1 MQRNIRVLV
10 VKPNELPKEEII
22 KNTLKAKQEI
32 VGGNIELA
40 YLENDDSVVL
50 ICNEEGKIKE
60 LPANRD
66 IGYDI
71 IVGNMIIAGD
81 DSETGEFVSLTDS
94 QIEKYKFRF
103 DEQSIIDTNTKYTEI
118 MIAKEKLKVYEI

>member
-1 MQRNIRVLV
+1 MV

>member
-22 KNTLKAKQEI
+22 KNTLKAKLEI